1 MKANLDEI
9 FTTLKPLLRHHAP
22 PFKTLRDD
30 ESAYELTGTKEVMF
44 FGKLR
49 KGTYFAAIKKQK
61 NFVGFYLMTIYAQ
74 PGLMQGLGPE
84 LKKCLKGKSCFHI
97 TKTDAVLLKQIKQAL
112 ADGEKCY
119 KKLGWI

>member
-1 MKANLDEI
+1 MKPNLDEI
-9 FTTLKPLLRHHAP
+9 YKTLKPLLKKHVP
-22 PFKTLRDD
+22 PFAVLRDD

-74 PGLMQGLGPE
+74 PGLVQNLGPE

-97 TKTDAVLLKQIKQAL
+97 TKTDKTLFAQIKKSL
-112 ADGEKCY
+112 EDGQKCY
-119 KKLGWI
+119 KKLGWV